1 MNHISQRRTGRAA
14 RVAALAAG
22 VAAAWSLAAGA
33 ADMSVNLQG
42 GQEVPPVATTATG
55 SGTIMAT
62 ADGMVSGKI
71 MTSGIKGTAAH
82 IHSGAAG
89 KNGPVVVPLQKDGE
103 NGWAVPASA
112 KLTPEQLKMLQSG
125 DMYVNVH
132 SAAHPDGEIRAQLK

>member
-1 MNHISQRRTGRAA
+1 MNHISQPTTGRAA
-14 RVAALAAG
+14 RTAVLAAG
-22 VAAAWSLAAGA
+22 IAAAWSLAAGA
-33 ADMSVNLQG
+33 ADMAVNLQG

-55 SGTIMAT
+55 SGTIMVAP
-62 ADGMVSGKI
+62 DGMVSGKI

-89 KNGPVVVPLQKDGE
+89 KNGPVVVPLQKEGE

-112 KLTPEQLKMLQSG
+112 KLTPDQLKMLQSG
-125 DMYVNVH
+125 GMYVNVH

>member
-1 MNHISQRRTGRAA
+1 MNDISQRRTGRAA
-14 RVAALAAG
+14 RIAALAVG
-22 VAAAWSLAAGA
+22 IAAAWSLAAGA
-33 ADMSVNLQG
+33 ADMAVNLQG

-55 SGTIMAT
+55 TGTIMVAP
-62 ADGMVSGKI
+62 DGMLSGKI

-112 KLTPEQLKMLQSG
+112 KLTADQLKMLQAG
-125 DMYVNVH
+125 EMYVNVH
-132 SAAHPDGEIRAQLK
+132 SGAHPDGEIRAQLK